1 MAMTFKALI
10 KIETHQSKS
19 PRDIEQICN
28 SLHQYIERAFEEDQA
43 ILASHNVVT
52 DCTCQT
58 CHRDDTE
65 ALYAMMRDLKRHLE
79 NRNTEMQRMRDTINA
94 IKSELIEK
102 ADSEHLAGFEGPAT
116 RAIKWCKQWV

>member
-1 MAMTFKALI
+1 MTFKAII
-10 KIETHQSKS
+10 KVKTHEAQS

-28 SLHQYIERAFEEDQA
+28 SLHSHIERAFEEDQA

-52 DCTCQT
+52 ECICQT
-58 CHRDDTE
+58 CYCDDTE
-65 ALYAMMRDLKRHLE
+65 ALYAMQADLQRHLA
-79 NRNTEMQRMRDTINA
+79 NRNAEMQRMRDTLNA
-94 IKSELIEK
+94 IKSEMIEK